1 MYDAEE
7 DLLYVGAEPN
17 RLAVPD
23 VSAVDID
30 VGNPLTGYFPNG
42 DEQFRRC

>member
-17 RLAVPD
+17 RLAVPN
-23 VSAVDID
+23 VSAVDIG
-30 VGNPLTGYFPNG
+30 VRKFYFPVG
-42 DEQFRRC
+42 GEQFRR